1 MQLAGL
7 RALVTGGTQG
17 TGAAVVARLRMAGAT
32 MLITARHQPAQL
44 PEGVLFAAADLATA
58 AGCAAVADAVRDRL
72 GGVDIIVHA
81 VGGSSAP
88 AGEFALSDDEEW
100 RRALDLNLLAA
111 VRLDRIL
118 LPEMLSRATSAL
130 GAVRGQMSDQILL

>member
-1 MQLAGL
+1 M
-7 RALVTGGTQG
+7 
-17 TGAAVVARLRMAGAT
+17 
-32 MLITARHQPAQL
+32 
-44 PEGVLFAAADLATA
+44 GVLFAAADLATA
-58 AGCAAVADAVRDRL
+58 AGCAAVAEAARDQL

-88 AGEFALSDDEEW
+88 AGGFALSDDEEW

-118 LPEMLSRATSAL
+118 LPEMLSRGSGLIIHITSGPCSAWKS
-130 GAVRGQMSDQILL
+130 AREIRFRA